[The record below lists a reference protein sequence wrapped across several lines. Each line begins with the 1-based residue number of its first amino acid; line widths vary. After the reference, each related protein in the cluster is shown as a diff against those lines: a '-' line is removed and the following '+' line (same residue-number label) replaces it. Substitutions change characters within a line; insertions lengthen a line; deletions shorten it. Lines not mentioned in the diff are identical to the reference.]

1 VKEWDECLAMLGDG
15 EVDEEGNVQMTDDQD
30 TEFLDRDVEE
40 REINVSLKV
49 LPVCAVIFMFT
60 ECNQLCFLLVFLL
73 LSWRLLWFFSGY
85 GLTTVYQYVTGT
97 DTMCLPDWSCHMLVA
112 RPSF

>member
-1 VKEWDECLAMLGDG
+1 MKEWDECLAMLGDG

-49 LPVCAVIFMFT
+49 LPVCESFSCSQNAIN
-60 ECNQLCFLLVFLL
+60 CASCLSSCFFLGDSFGFFLVMV
-73 LSWRLLWFFSGY
+73 S
-85 GLTTVYQYVTGT
+85 
-97 DTMCLPDWSCHMLVA
+97 
-112 RPSF
+112 